1 MNRRV
6 VARLGLLVILGL
18 GIVVAVLYRDQFST
32 GGLQAI
38 MDRLGFWAPLG
49 FVALYLLA
57 PALLL
62 PGGPIT
68 LAAGALFGPLLGTIY
83 SLVGATGGATL
94 AFILARYAAGDWVE
108 RKTEGKMARLKSG
121 VENEGWRFVAF
132 VRLVPLFPF
141 NLLNYALG
149 LTKIP
154 LRTYV
159 ITSFICMLPGAAG
172 YAYLGYAGR
181 EAILGAENWVAKG
194 LIAVGVLAVLIL
206 LPIMIRHWRR
216 NRMLAPRNLSE
227 WLQAGT
233 DVLVLDVRTSEEYRG
248 PLGHIESSTLI
259 PIDDLENRVGEL
271 EPFKERPVVVV

>member
-1 MNRRV
+1 MNRRT
-6 VARLGLLVILGL
+6 VAVLGLLAIVGF
-18 GIVVAVLYRDQFST
+18 GMVVAVLYRDQFST
-32 GGLQAI
+32 EGLQAI
-38 MDRLGFWAPLG
+38 MERLGVWAPLV

-62 PGGPIT
+62 PSGPIT
-68 LAAGALFGPLLGTIY
+68 LAAGALFGPVLGTIY
-83 SLVGATGGATL
+83 SLVGSTGGATL
-94 AFILARYAAGDWVE
+94 AFILARYVAGDWVE
-108 RKTEGKMARLKSG
+108 RKTKGKLAQLKNG

-159 ITSFICMLPGAAG
+159 MTSFICMLPAAAG

-194 LIAVGVLAVLIL
+194 LIAVGLLAVLIL
-206 LPIMIRHWRR
+206 LPIIIRHWRR
-216 NRMLAPRNLSE
+216 KRLSAPNHSLRSCGANMGR
-227 WLQAGT
+227 AG
-233 DVLVLDVRTSEEYRG
+233 G
-248 PLGHIESSTLI
+248 
-259 PIDDLENRVGEL
+259 
-271 EPFKERPVVVV
+271 